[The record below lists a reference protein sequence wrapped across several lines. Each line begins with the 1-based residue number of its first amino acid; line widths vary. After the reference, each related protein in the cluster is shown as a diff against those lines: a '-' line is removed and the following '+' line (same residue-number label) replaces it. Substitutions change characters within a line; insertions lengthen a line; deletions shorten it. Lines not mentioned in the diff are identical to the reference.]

1 MKNKKANIV
10 SDCIHQFQECHNNT
24 LGKQLSDPVQALTA
38 NLEQFTSVFF
48 KGKKY

>member
-1 MKNKKANIV
+1 MKSKKVNIV

-38 NLEQFTSVFF
+38 NLEQFTSFFF